1 MADLAK
7 GKTMA
12 SKSQNRAL
20 KKPAMSLKERRAI
33 KREKVAEETVPRRKR
48 AAR

>member
-1 MADLAK
+1 
-7 GKTMA
+7 
-12 SKSQNRAL
+12 
-20 KKPAMSLKERRAI
+20 MSLKERRAI